1 MAFIR
6 SSKHGI
12 LALCVVTILSISGL
26 LAMVQPVKA
35 APAAA
40 QEQSIEQQE
49 LPGSTGQLPLISIL
63 GIGMLSG
70 GLISVL
76 RTRPAKQAAK

>member
-6 SSKHGI
+6 SSKHSI
-12 LALCVVTILSISGL
+12 VALCVVTILTISGL
-26 LAMVQPVKA
+26 LAVVKPVKA
-35 APAAA
+35 APMA
-40 QEQSIEQQE
+40 QEQSMEQQ
-49 LPGSTGQLPLISIL
+49 LPGSTSQLPLISIL

-76 RTRPAKQAAK
+76 RTRPAKEAAK

>member
-1 MAFIR
+1 M
-6 SSKHGI
+6 
-12 LALCVVTILSISGL
+12 LSISGL
-26 LAMVQPVKA
+26 LAIVEPVKA

-40 QEQSIEQQE
+40 QEQSMEE
-49 LPGSTGQLPLISIL
+49 LPGSTSQLPLISIL

>member
-6 SSKHGI
+6 SSKHRI

-26 LAMVQPVKA
+26 LATVQPVKA
-35 APAAA
+35 APAAT
-40 QEQSIEQQE
+40 QEQAIEQQQ
-49 LPGSTGQLPLISIL
+49 LPGSTSQLPLISIL

-76 RTRPAKQAAK
+76 RTRPAKEAAK

>member
-6 SSKHGI
+6 SSKHSI

-26 LAMVQPVKA
+26 LAIVRPVKA
-35 APAAA
+35 APA
-40 QEQSIEQQE
+40 QEQSMEQQ
-49 LPGSTGQLPLISIL
+49 LPGSTSQLPLVSIL

-70 GLISVL
+70 GIISVL
-76 RTRPAKQAAK
+76 RTRPGKEAAK